1 MRTKRSKAQKDS
13 TLGARLCS
21 ALQRP
26 THPAEQ
32 PADPERGYDC
42 RIRLRFNLVAQP
54 CLYRACILPHNI
66 GCLAI
71 QVLSCPCGLI
81 YGAFNLGFGIAG
93 SLTNTLLNLAAEI
106 SRAAFK
112 SVLVHD

>member
-1 MRTKRSKAQKDS
+1 MPLSG
-13 TLGARLCS
+13 LHS
-21 ALQRP
+21 A
-26 THPAEQ
+26 
-32 PADPERGYDC
+32 
-42 RIRLRFNLVAQP
+42 
-54 CLYRACILPHNI
+54 HNI

-81 YGAFNLGFGIAG
+81 YGAFNFGFGIAG

-112 SVLVHD
+112 SILVHDWPFPARLVYFDSLAVLNASSLRTAAAELPTLSIARSSSCCVTPRCLVQCLT

>member
-1 MRTKRSKAQKDS
+1 VV
-13 TLGARLCS
+13 L
-21 ALQRP
+21 ALQR
-26 THPAEQ
+26 TRALQRSMHSAEQ
-32 PADPERGYDC
+32 PADSERGYDF
-42 RIRLRFNLVAQP
+42 RIRLRFNLVAEP
-54 CLYRACILPHNI
+54 CLYRACILPHYI
-66 GCLAI
+66 GCLAK

-81 YGAFNLGFGIAG
+81 YGAFDFGFGIAG